1 MRIWIDLANSPQVL
15 FFRPIISELRRRGHD
30 LFITTRDFAQT
41 VQLADQMGLP
51 HTVIGSHGGRRL
63 VRIVGHTFTR
73 AWKLRCFV
81 RGQGVQLAV
90 GHNVYSQALAAAAL
104 RLPLVTLMDYEHQ
117 PANHLC
123 FRLARRVIVP
133 EPFPDEALRKYG
145 ASRGKVAR
153 YSGVKEEVYLSDF
166 VPQPDYLDSVGVPK
180 DKIIVVMRPPGPW
193 GLYHRFE
200 NPLFDKVLDHIA
212 LHQDTHIVFLP
223 RVAFQAEAVRGRGYA
238 NVWIPPAALDGPN
251 LLYHADLA
259 VSGGGTMNRE
269 AAVLGT
275 PAYTVFKGQLGAVDR
290 YLIQRDRMVQV
301 SESEDIGRI
310 RVEKR
315 HGHARG
321 MCEPT
326 LVQKVTDMILEG
338 V

>member
-15 FFRPIISELRRRGHD
+15 FFRPIIAELKRRGHD
-30 LFITTRDFAQT
+30 VLITTRDFAQT
-41 VQLADQMGLP
+41 VQLADQIGLP
-51 HTVIGSHGGRRL
+51 HTVIGRHGGRRL
-63 VRIVGHTFTR
+63 ARIVEQTFAR
-73 AWKLRCFV
+73 AWKLLRFV

-90 GHNVYSQALAAAAL
+90 GHNVYSQALASAAL
-104 RLPLVTLMDYEHQ
+104 GLPLVTLMDYEHQ

-123 FRLARRVIVP
+123 FRLAAKVIVP

-212 LHQDTHIVFLP
+212 SHQGTYIVFLP
-223 RVAFQAEAVRGRGYA
+223 RMAYQAEAVRVRGYA
-238 NVWIPPAALDGPN
+238 NVWVPPTALDGPN

-275 PAYTVFKGQLGAVDR
+275 PAYSVFKGKPAAVDR
-290 YLIQRDRMVQV
+290 YLMGSGRMKHIMLEEQIPSIRIEKKPHGGPLINRD
-301 SESEDIGRI
+301 
-310 RVEKR
+310 
-315 HGHARG
+315 
-321 MCEPT
+321 
-326 LVQKVTDMILEG
+326 LVQIVTDEVLC
-338 V
+338 VLQ